1 MIPLY
6 VLIAAIATF
15 FVLMNGTLMIFPKDS
30 RPAEFLMRIVYG
42 VAVFFWVM
50 AIFGTA
56 SVGAYIT
63 SGVITLLA
71 VLIGQPKDNA
81 TILEDNEP
89 KVALSTMQ
97 IGTEFDFPYIGK
109 TGKIYCPS
117 GEKGSYLGLLDET
130 NDSILIYSDE
140 NFKPEEKFLIKKVEN
155 GKILVDKIEK

>member
-15 FVLMNGTLMIFPKDS
+15 FLLMNGTLMIFPKDS

-50 AIFGTA
+50 AIFGKA
-56 SVGAYIT
+56 SVGAYVT
-63 SGVITLLA
+63 SGVAAFLA
-71 VLIGQPKDNA
+71 VLRGHPKDNA
-81 TILEDNEP
+81 KMLQDNEP

-117 GEKGSYLGLLDET
+117 GEKGSYLGLLDEN
-130 NDSILIYSDE
+130 NDSILVYSDDKFE
-140 NFKPEEKFLIKKVEN
+140 AEEKFIIKEVKN
-155 GKILVDKIEK
+155 GKILVDKI